1 MWIWNYQVISL
12 RCYVFVFAM
21 YMGTTVQILNE
32 ILNVEQPPM
41 SSVTIAYVMLD
52 IPTIAVG
59 EGLTQGPDI
68 KHSFYLV
75 LSSHVVYCQ

>member
-1 MWIWNYQVISL
+1 
-12 RCYVFVFAM
+12 M

-32 ILNVEQPPM
+32 ILNVEQPP
-41 SSVTIAYVMLD
+41 

-59 EGLTQGPDI
+59 EGLIQGPDI

-75 LSSHVVYCQ
+75 LSSHIA